1 MILGAAAGWLLPGV
15 APYVS
20 WLGDLFI
27 RLIRMIVIPLVFV
40 TILVGVASLGNSRRL
55 GQLGGRALVLFTSLV
70 MLAAWIGIAIACLLG
85 PGRGPQM
92 VSALATAPA
101 IPSSSVA
108 TVAAVANTPALR
120 DQLLSIVPINPFAAL
135 ATGDM
140 LAVIFFAAVLGAGLL
155 YVGASAQPLEA
166 CLRAANLVLSRVVS
180 AIMETAP
187 IGVFSLTASAM
198 ARAGTLPLSNMSLL
212 ALCVVGGSLVLT
224 LAVHITLIRVFAR
237 MSPAHFL
244 SGASKALL
252 IALSTGSSSAVLPTA
267 IDVAEQR
274 LGVSRTV
281 SSTVL
286 PLGASIG
293 RDGTAMYVSLL
304 AIFAAQA
311 FGMTLHFRELI
322 AIVLTTTLVALA
334 TAPVPS
340 ASLFML
346 AAVLSSIG
354 IDAAHAATV
363 VGFILPFDALFNMV
377 RTVPNATSNLCVALL
392 VNGNVEQSAALD
404 RRPASPADS
413 TDTGILRPNN
423 SGAASNL

>member
-1 MILGAAAGWLLPGV
+1 MVLGAAAGWLLPGA

-20 WLGDLFI
+20 WLGELFI

-70 MLAAWIGIAIACLLG
+70 MLAAWIGIAIACLVG
-85 PGRGPQM
+85 PGRGAQIF
-92 VSALATAPA
+92 SALAPAPA
-101 IPSSSVA
+101 MSSSSAA
-108 TVAAVANTPALR
+108 TASTAASAPALR

-155 YVGASAQPLEA
+155 YVGAPAQPLEA

-187 IGVFSLTASAM
+187 IGVFALTTSAM
-198 ARAGTLPLSNMSLL
+198 ARAGALPLANMSLL
-212 ALCVVGGSLVLT
+212 ALCIVGGSLVLT
-224 LAVHITLIRVFAR
+224 LAVHITLIRVFAGL
-237 MSPAHFL
+237 SPADFL

-252 IALSTGSSSAVLPTA
+252 MALSTGSSSAVLPTA
-267 IDVAEQR
+267 IDVAERR

-322 AIVLTTTLVALA
+322 EVVLTTTLVALA

-346 AAVLSSIG
+346 AAVLGSIG

-377 RTVPNATSNLCVALL
+377 RTVPNASSNLCVALL
-392 VNGNVEQSAALD
+392 VNDNIDPSGGLD
-404 RRPASPADS
+404 SH
-413 TDTGILRPNN
+413 TTGPP
-423 SGAASNL
+423 G

>member
-1 MILGAAAGWLLPGV
+1 MVMGTAIGWLLP
-15 APYVS
+15 AATPYVS
-20 WLGDLFI
+20 WLGELFI

-40 TILVGVASLGNSRRL
+40 TILVGVASLGDSRRL
-55 GQLGGRALVLFTSLV
+55 GQLGGRAVLLFASLV
-70 MLAAWIGIAIACLLG
+70 MLAAWIGIAMACLVG
-85 PGRGPQM
+85 PGRGTQIAAALSPAPVVSSATTVA
-92 VSALATAPA
+92 VSA
-101 IPSSSVA
+101 
-108 TVAAVANTPALR
+108 AASAPALR

-166 CLRAANLVLSRVVS
+166 CLRAANLVLSRVVA

-187 IGVFSLTASAM
+187 IGVFALTATAM
-198 ARAGTLPLSNMSLL
+198 ARAGVLPLTNMWLL
-212 ALCVVGGSLVLT
+212 ALCVVGGSLVVT
-224 LAVHITLIRVFAR
+224 LAVHITLLRVFAGL
-237 MSPAHFL
+237 SPTKFL

-252 IALSTGSSSAVLPTA
+252 MALSTGSSAAVLPTA
-267 IDVAEQR
+267 IDVAEHR
-274 LGVSRTV
+274 LGVNRTV

-304 AIFAAQA
+304 TIFAAQA
-311 FGMTLHFRELI
+311 FGMTLHFGALMEV
-322 AIVLTTTLVALA
+322 ALTTTLVALA

-346 AAVLSSIG
+346 AAVLSSVG

-363 VGFILPFDALFNMV
+363 VAFILPFDALFNMV

-392 VNGNVEQSAALD
+392 VNGSPSAQPGST
-404 RRPASPADS
+404 RGNSSSTCNSAS
-413 TDTGILRPNN
+413 
-423 SGAASNL
+423 